1 MPGEYEATFN
11 INRLNGQTLELKQ
24 KITVLPYVNVIDQG
38 IYGLPFT
45 LAFFGK
51 GYLNGERIHSGYII
65 ETPGEYELVILD
77 GYGRETTYRFY
88 AVANYPRKNGHIPA
102 DYYVEKG
109 EKVSV
114 RVELENP
121 AEIDRIIVNGSSHPF
136 TQSGK
141 TLFLELTPGEGGLS
155 VFEITEAFSNQGQV
169 IPVNQTIRV
178 AVLRAVPEIIVK
190 EETGDNLKLS
200 FDIADSDN
208 ALAALE
214 MVVYKDSQALSARL
228 IFLENDTLSVSLP
241 EKGIYRVEI
250 NALVERRNLAK
261 QLFSYKGD
269 FSKPNVT
276 FASSFERTGRI
287 IESAG
292 LEVMPAKAMTPQKL
306 RCCPKTSSGIR
317 TRFAS
322 SLIVSRIYGL
332 DVLGELF

>member
-1 MPGEYEATFN
+1 MESYFEPLTVSVKEVDPYFEKTMPGEYEATFN

-155 VFEITEAFSNQGQV
+155 VFEITEVFQ
-169 IPVNQTIRV
+169 IRV
-178 AVLRAVPEIIVK
+178 
-190 EETGDNLKLS
+190 KLS
-200 FDIADSDN
+200 PS
-208 ALAALE
+208 
-214 MVVYKDSQALSARL
+214 
-228 IFLENDTLSVSLP
+228 
-241 EKGIYRVEI
+241 
-250 NALVERRNLAK
+250 
-261 QLFSYKGD
+261 
-269 FSKPNVT
+269 
-276 FASSFERTGRI
+276 
-287 IESAG
+287 
-292 LEVMPAKAMTPQKL
+292 
-306 RCCPKTSSGIR
+306 IR
-317 TRFAS
+317 QS
-322 SLIVSRIYGL
+322 
-332 DVLGELF
+332 E